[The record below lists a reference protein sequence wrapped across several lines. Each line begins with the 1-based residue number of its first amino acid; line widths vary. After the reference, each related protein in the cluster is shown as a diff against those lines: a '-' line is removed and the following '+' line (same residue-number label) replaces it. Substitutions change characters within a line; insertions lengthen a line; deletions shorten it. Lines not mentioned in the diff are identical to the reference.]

1 MPNPPRFPPPSAWKP
16 LLRLALKEDLGR
28 AGDLTTKFFVPAK
41 TRLAGTIVAKQ
52 EGVVCGLPLAAAVFK
67 ALSPRIAA
75 EPLVAEGARVTPGT
89 AVMSVSGGRE
99 ILTAERT
106 ALNFLQRM
114 SGVATLTARYAA
126 LVAGTRTR
134 ICDTRKTLP
143 GWRLL
148 DKYAVLCGGGA
159 NHRIGL
165 YDMVL
170 LKDNHWAT
178 GADVPAGVRQAK
190 RRHKVR
196 VEIEADDLEQVKR
209 ALAAGADIV
218 LLDNMSPERAREAIA
233 LIRRE
238 KPGVEIELS
247 GGVSFETLPELA
259 KLGADRI
266 SVGRLT
272 HSAPALD
279 LSLEIT

>member
-1 MPNPPRFPPPSAWKP
+1 MPAPKFPPPTAWRP
-16 LLRLALKEDLGR
+16 LLRLALAEDLGR
-28 AGDLTTKFFVPAK
+28 AGDLTTKHFVSPK
-41 TRLAGTIVAKQ
+41 TRLSGRIVAKQ
-52 EGVVCGLPLAAAVFK
+52 DGVVCGLPLAAAVFK
-67 ALSPRIAA
+67 AVSPKIKARA
-75 EPLVAEGARVTPGT
+75 LVPEGAAVKKGA
-89 AVMSVSGGRE
+89 AVMSVEGGRE

-126 LVAGTRTR
+126 AVAGTRTR
-134 ICDTRKTLP
+134 IFDTRKTLP

-159 NHRIGL
+159 NHRLGL
-165 YDMVL
+165 HDMVL
-170 LKDNHWAT
+170 LKDNHWAL
-178 GADVPAGVRQAK
+178 GGDLPAGVRAVK
-190 RRHKVR
+190 KRHKVP
-196 VEIEADDLEQVKR
+196 VEIEADELAQVER

-218 LLDNMSPERAREAIA
+218 LLDNMGVERAREAIA
-233 LIRRE
+233 LIRR
-238 KPGVEIELS
+238 KAPQVEIELS

-266 SVGRLT
+266 SVGKLT

-279 LSLEIT
+279 LSLEIP